1 MISIH
6 GIQKWFLKTPS
17 WNCPLLSLLLG
28 RGRVNCLLVTPNFC
42 PLKVLMGTGKQQDG
56 LWQLRHGDTSMSDEG
71 VKVPGSGLLRT
82 VLTAEKVRLKE
93 KMLPV
98 SQS

>member
-1 MISIH
+1 MRFYTWHPKVVS
-6 GIQKWFLKTPS
+6 QDSLME
-17 WNCPLLSLLLG
+17 LSFAFPPA

-42 PLKVLMGTGKQQDG
+42 PLKVLVGTRKQQDG
-56 LWQLRHGDTSMSDEG
+56 RWQLRHEDTSMSDEG